1 MIKYCLWWRV
11 HLCIEVHIGIHM
23 YVYTLHCFDMKQTCV
38 KYELDVDVAE
48 FSLYSFQNFTCS
60 MSRGRYYPGQIS
72 QLAQALLPSPLG
84 AHHRYLIKI
93 IIIIII
99 IIRVIII
106 IIIII
111 IGIWLKWWGKTNHT
125 NLDVSTMWCH
135 QVFFWSFYV
144 IFPLK
149 IIPVFAI
156 CPLVARW
163 LPEYDH
169 HRNQ

>member
-1 MIKYCLWWRV
+1 MINLTSSFSASARCRV
-11 HLCIEVHIGIHM
+11 HLRSRILSAQSNHVHIPYIHM

-111 IGIWLKWWGKTNHT
+111 IGI
-125 NLDVSTMWCH
+125 
-135 QVFFWSFYV
+135 
-144 IFPLK
+144 
-149 IIPVFAI
+149 
-156 CPLVARW
+156 
-163 LPEYDH
+163 
-169 HRNQ
+169 